1 MEFILNFNIT
11 TEDRNTIAQIGDRFD
26 AIATRLGRN
35 VDRLGI
41 ELDVIFCH
49 LNDVKLDLDRLL
61 SADDSNFVHDVAG
74 INRHIDRKTGKL
86 QDCFY
91 PRFAV
96 RQ

>member
-1 MEFILNFNIT
+1 MQYNIT
-11 TEDRNTIAQIGDRFD
+11 TEDRNTISKIGERFS
-26 AIATRLGRN
+26 AVGKRLGIN
-35 VDRLGI
+35 VDQLGI
-41 ELDVIFCH
+41 ELDLIFCH
-49 LNDVKLDLDRLL
+49 LNDVALDLERLL
-61 SADDSNFVHDVAG
+61 GADDSNFVHDVAG